1 MPVAAATPGD
11 SNDIFN
17 LAVSSSSSE
26 PAATDTGMT
35 AVSLDTPGDSLIQ
48 QYDNV

>member
-17 LAVSSSSSE
+17 LAVSSSE

-35 AVSLDTPGDSLIQ
+35 AVSLDTPGDSLI
-48 QYDNV
+48 